1 MVPMFSKKGAPIY
14 KYTQWEKFLQKILE
28 ISKFTF
34 TIAWESMSMRLCCAI
49 SRQPEMTLD
58 ANIVTHAPDQVTF
71 GARLY
76 IIFFVKNIFIVQ
88 FKGDKPEMTLDAY
101 IVTLA
106 ADRVAFA
113 GAWHGIL
120 YISFH

>member
-58 ANIVTHAPDQVTF
+58 A
-71 GARLY
+71 
-76 IIFFVKNIFIVQ
+76 
-88 FKGDKPEMTLDAY
+88 Y